1 MQYLD
6 LLGLQQLWTSAKAK
20 FATKGT
26 LANSG
31 ITDGYSSIET
41 GTVVP
46 IRNIE
51 NGILADIITG
61 SDNHK
66 IKTQYV
72 SVDVTGGLAT
82 TSYVDTKVGAVT
94 VPAYTL
100 TKSTSTDYA
109 AVYHLQ
115 KDGANVGEAINIPK
129 DMVVESG
136 KVVWGSY
143 ADGKFTPATDKTN
156 ATPYVELTLANSSA
170 NKIYIAVA
178 DLVNEH
184 QAGTG
189 ISITNNTDGTRTIGI
204 TNALNTKI
212 DDSFVRFDVAKGV
225 DWKGNG
231 IQMHKNS
238 GSIHTLLKAGE
249 DESLVITDENVGSTK
264 VPTITLNST
273 IRDEINTTKST
284 ADTNKTNLEALT
296 KRVDGIVATG
306 GEANQNAYSN
316 IKVGSTT
323 LAATSKTDTVVF
335 TAGRS
340 ISVAG
345 GTVGGNKSVSVS
357 HVVPTGAAANTTG
370 FYKFATDSTGHATNL
385 TAVAASDINAL
396 IGAHSLTLSNTNA
409 TNDTAAI
416 TIGSTSY
423 TVGPIPLGN
432 ETDPAEGTVRYI
444 LNH

>member
-41 GTVVP
+41 GTVVTVK
-46 IRNIE
+46 NLKK
-51 NGILADIITG
+51 GILADIITG

-72 SVDVTGGLAT
+72 TLDAADGLAT

-115 KDGANVGEAINIPK
+115 KNGVNVGEAINIPK

-143 ADGKFTPATDKTN
+143 ADNVFTPATNDKN

-184 QAGTG
+184 KAGTG

-204 TNALNTKI
+204 TDALNTKI
-212 DDSFVRFDVAKGV
+212 NDSFVSFDVAKDV
-225 DWKGNG
+225 DWNSNG
-231 IQMHKNS
+231 IKMHKNL
-238 GSIHTLLKAGE
+238 GSTHTLLKAGE
-249 DESLVITDENVGSTK
+249 DKSLVITAENVGSIK

-273 IRDEINTTKST
+273 VRDEINTTKST
-284 ADTNKTNLEALT
+284 ANTNKTNLEALT

-306 GEANQNAYSN
+306 GEANQDAYSN

-323 LAATSKTDTVVF
+323 LAATSKTDTVEL
-335 TAGRS
+335 AGAGL
-340 ISVAG
+340 ISVSGSAAAG
-345 GTVGGNKSVSVS
+345 KKVTIGHSS
-357 HVVPTGAAANTTG
+357 PTGAAVKAAG
-370 FYKFATDSTGHATNL
+370 FYKFATDAAGHATNL
-385 TAVAASDINAL
+385 TAVAASDITAL
-396 IGAHSLTLSNTNA
+396 IGAHRLTLSKTNA
-409 TNDTAAI
+409 ANDTAAI

-432 ETDPAEGTVRYI
+432 ETNPTENTVRYI

>member
-20 FATKGT
+20 FATKGA

-41 GTVVP
+41 GSVVP
-46 IRNIE
+46 IKNLE
-51 NGILADIITG
+51 NGILANIITG

-66 IKTQYV
+66 LKTQYV
-72 SVDVTGGLAT
+72 TVDATGGLAT
-82 TSYVDTKVGAVT
+82 TSYVDTKVGAVK

-143 ADGKFTPATDKTN
+143 TDGVFTPATDKKN
-156 ATPYVELTLANSSA
+156 ATPYVELTLANSTA

-184 QAGTG
+184 KAGTG

-212 DDSFVRFDVAKGV
+212 NQSVISFSMEDE
-225 DWKGNG
+225 
-231 IQMHKNS
+231 
-238 GSIHTLLKAGE
+238 HTLRAGRN
-249 DESLVITDENVGSTK
+249 DG
-264 VPTITLNST
+264 
-273 IRDEINTTKST
+273 TTKNVLST
-284 ADTNKTNLEALT
+284 DDNFVIGTSLTADASIKLSSELTTKIDTAKSQSDTNKTNLEALT

-306 GEANQNAYSN
+306 GEANQDAYSN

-323 LAATSKTDTVVF
+323 LAATSKTDTVEF
-335 TAGRS
+335 AGS
-340 ISVAG
+340 SMITVAG
-345 GTVGGNKSVSVS
+345 STAAGKKVTII
-357 HVVPTGAAANTTG
+357 HDTPTGAAAKTAG

-385 TAVAASDINAL
+385 TAVAASDITAL
-396 IGAHSLTLSNTNA
+396 IGAHSLTLSKTNA
-409 TNDTAAI
+409 ENDTAAI

-423 TVGPIPLGN
+423 TVGPIPLGD
-432 ETDPAEGTVRYI
+432 ETNPAEGTVRYI

>member
-46 IRNIE
+46 IRTLQ
-51 NGILADIITG
+51 NGILAEIITG

-66 IKTQYV
+66 IKTTYV
-72 SVDVTGGLAT
+72 SVDNAGGLAT
-82 TSYVDTKVGAVT
+82 TNYVDTKVGAVK

-143 ADGKFTPATDKTN
+143 ADGTFTPATDKKN
-156 ATPYVELTLANSSA
+156 ATPYVELTLANSTA

-184 QAGTG
+184 KAGTG
-189 ISITNNTDGTRTIGI
+189 ISITNNTDGTRTI
-204 TNALNTKI
+204 ALTDAVNTKLSAI
-212 DDSFVRFDVAKGV
+212 ISGFLPDAD
-225 DWKGNG
+225 GNKLIALAG
-231 IQMHKNS
+231 NNQVNVFTTNNGLQISTDKNQQAVV
-238 GSIHTLLKAGE
+238 GLN
-249 DESLVITDENVGSTK
+249 ESTKTKITD
-264 VPTITLNST
+264 
-273 IRDEINTTKST
+273 
-284 ADTNKTNLEALT
+284 ADTLSKANKNNLEALT

-306 GEANQNAYSN
+306 GEANQDAYSN
-316 IKVGSTT
+316 IKIGTT
-323 LAATSKTDTVVF
+323 ILAATSKTDTVAF
-335 TAGRS
+335 AGGTN

-345 GTVGGNKSVSVS
+345 STADGSKSVSFS
-357 HVVPTGAAANTTG
+357 HAVPTGAAAKAAG

-385 TAVAASDINAL
+385 TAVAASDITAL
-396 IGAHSLTLSNTNA
+396 IGAHSLTLSKTNA
-409 TNDTAAI
+409 ANDTAAI

-423 TVGPIPLGN
+423 TVGPIPLGD
-432 ETDPAEGTVRYI
+432 ETSPAEGTVRYI

>member
-20 FATKGT
+20 FATKDT

-31 ITDGYSSIET
+31 ITDGYSSIEI
-41 GTVVP
+41 GAVVP
-46 IRNIE
+46 IRTLE
-51 NGILADIITG
+51 NGILADITTG

-66 IKTQYV
+66 LKATYV
-72 SVDVTGGLAT
+72 SVDAASGLAT
-82 TSYVDTKVGAVT
+82 TDYVNARIGAVK

-143 ADGKFTPATDKTN
+143 SDGVFTPATDKKN
-156 ATPYVELTLANSSA
+156 ATPYVELTLANSTA

-184 QAGTG
+184 KAGTG
-189 ISITNNTDGTRTIGI
+189 IEITNNTDGTRTIGLTDAVN
-204 TNALNTKI
+204 TNINKSLKSFGKSVDSTLLAYTNDGNPVSMFKPGDSLNLSGVGTSENPYTLNIATDVTTKI
-212 DDSFVRFDVAKGV
+212 
-225 DWKGNG
+225 
-231 IQMHKNS
+231 
-238 GSIHTLLKAGE
+238 
-249 DESLVITDENVGSTK
+249 
-264 VPTITLNST
+264 
-273 IRDEINTTKST
+273 NTAKST

-296 KRVDGIVATG
+296 KRFDDLVAAG
-306 GEANQNAYSN
+306 GEANQDAYSN

-323 LAATSKTDTVVF
+323 LAATSKTDTVEF
-335 TAGRS
+335 AGS
-340 ISVAG
+340 DVISVTGSTAAG
-345 GTVGGNKSVSVS
+345 KKVTIIHAN
-357 HVVPTGAAANTTG
+357 PTGAAVKAAG
-370 FYKFATDSTGHATNL
+370 FYKFATDAAGHATNL
-385 TAVAASDINAL
+385 TAVAASDITAL
-396 IGAHSLTLSNTNA
+396 IGAHSLTLSKTNA

-423 TVGPIPLGN
+423 TVGPIPLGDSTN
-432 ETDPAEGTVRYI
+432 PAEGTVRYI

>member
-20 FATKGT
+20 FAAKGT

-41 GTVVP
+41 GSVTP
-46 IRNIE
+46 IRNLE
-51 NGILADIITG
+51 NGILADIATG
-61 SDNHK
+61 SDSHK
-66 IKTQYV
+66 IKPVYV
-72 SVDVTGGLAT
+72 SVDQASGLAS

-143 ADGKFTPATDKTN
+143 ADGAFTPATDKKN
-156 ATPYVELTLANSSA
+156 ATPYVELTLANSTA

-184 QAGTG
+184 KAGTG
-189 ISITNNTDGTRTIGI
+189 ISITNNTDGTRTISI
-204 TNALNTKI
+204 TDALNTKI
-212 DDSFVRFDVAKGV
+212 NQSVISFSVEDE
-225 DWKGNG
+225 
-231 IQMHKNS
+231 
-238 GSIHTLLKAGE
+238 HTLRAGRN
-249 DESLVITDENVGSTK
+249 DG
-264 VPTITLNST
+264 
-273 IRDEINTTKST
+273 TTKNVLST
-284 ADTNKTNLEALT
+284 DDNFVIGTSLTADASIKLSSELTTKIDTAKSQSDTNKTNLETLT

-306 GEANQNAYSN
+306 GEANQDAYSK
-316 IKVGSTT
+316 ITVGSTT
-323 LAATSKTDTVVF
+323 LAATSKTDTVEF
-335 TAGRS
+335 AGS
-340 ISVAG
+340 SMITVAG
-345 GTVGGNKSVSVS
+345 STDAGKKVTII
-357 HVVPTGAAANTTG
+357 HDTPTGAAAKTAG
-370 FYKFATDSTGHATNL
+370 FYKFATNSTGHATNL
-385 TAVAASDINAL
+385 TAVAASDITAL
-396 IGAHSLTLSNTNA
+396 IGAHSLTLSKTNA
-409 TNDTAAI
+409 ANDTAAI

-423 TVGPIPLGN
+423 TVGPIPLGD
-432 ETDPAEGTVRYI
+432 ETNPAKGTVRYI

>member
-41 GTVVP
+41 GTIVP
-46 IRNIE
+46 IRNLE
-51 NGILADIITG
+51 NGILADIVTG

-66 IKTQYV
+66 LKTVYV
-72 SVDVTGGLAT
+72 SVDGAGGLAT
-82 TSYVDTKVGAVT
+82 TNYVDTKVGAVN

-115 KDGANVGEAINIPK
+115 KNGANVGEAINIPK

-143 ADGKFTPATDKTN
+143 ADGTFTPATDKKN
-156 ATPYVELTLANSSA
+156 ATPYVELTLANSTA

-184 QAGTG
+184 KAGTG
-189 ISITNNTDGTRTIGI
+189 IEITNNTDGTRTIGL
-204 TNALNTKI
+204 TNAINLKINESIHGFGVNTNDPKALAAL
-212 DDSFVRFDVAKGV
+212 VNAG
-225 DWKGNG
+225 
-231 IQMHKNS
+231 
-238 GSIHTLLKAGE
+238 GSIPAFHVGDGLDINATKTDALLKIN
-249 DESLVITDENVGSTK
+249 DD
-264 VPTITLNST
+264 TIAK
-273 IRDEINTTKST
+273 INTAKTQS
-284 ADTNKTNLEALT
+284 DTNRADLDALT

-306 GEANQNAYSN
+306 GEANQDAYSN

-323 LAATSKTDTVVF
+323 LAATSKTDTVEFAGSGMITVASS
-335 TAGRS
+335 TA
-340 ISVAG
+340 AG
-345 GTVGGNKSVSVS
+345 KKVTIT
-357 HVVPTGAAANTTG
+357 HDTPTGAAAKTAG
-370 FYKFATDSTGHATNL
+370 FYKFATNSTGHATNL
-385 TAVAASDINAL
+385 TAVAASDITAL
-396 IGAHSLTLSNTNA
+396 IGAHSLTLSKTNA
-409 TNDTAAI
+409 ANDTAGI
-416 TIGSTSY
+416 TIGGASY
-423 TVGPIPLGN
+423 TVGPIPLGD
-432 ETDPAEGTVRYI
+432 ETNPAEGTVRYI

>member
-41 GTVVP
+41 GTVIP
-46 IRNIE
+46 IRDLE

-66 IKTQYV
+66 LKTTYV
-72 SVDVTGGLAT
+72 SVDGAGGLAT
-82 TSYVDTKVGAVT
+82 TNYVNTKVGAVK

-143 ADGKFTPATDKTN
+143 SDGTFTPATDKKS
-156 ATPYVELTLANSSA
+156 ATPYVELTLANSTA

-184 QAGTG
+184 KAGTG
-189 ISITNNTDGTRTIGI
+189 INITNNTDGTRTIGI
-204 TNALNTKI
+204 TDAVDKNIKNSVKGFGVQGDSLIIGTTNDGNSISVIKVGGGIKAGKNSDGTPTLTLDNATTTKI
-212 DDSFVRFDVAKGV
+212 DTAKT
-225 DWKGNG
+225 
-231 IQMHKNS
+231 QS
-238 GSIHTLLKAGE
+238 
-249 DESLVITDENVGSTK
+249 
-264 VPTITLNST
+264 
-273 IRDEINTTKST
+273 
-284 ADTNKTNLEALT
+284 DTNKTNLEALT
-296 KRVDGIVATG
+296 KRVDGIIETG
-306 GEANQNAYSN
+306 GEANQDAYSN

-323 LAATSKTDTVVF
+323 LAATSKTDTVEF
-335 TAGRS
+335 AGS
-340 ISVAG
+340 GLISVAG
-345 GTVGGNKSVSVS
+345 STTAGKKVTIGHSN
-357 HVVPTGAAANTTG
+357 PTGAAVKAAG
-370 FYKFATDSTGHATNL
+370 FYKFATDAAGHATNL
-385 TAVAASDINAL
+385 TAVAASDITAL
-396 IGAHSLTLSNTNA
+396 IGAHSLTLSKTNA
-409 TNDTAAI
+409 ANDTAAI

-423 TVGPIPLGN
+423 TVGPIPLGDATN
-432 ETDPAEGTVRYI
+432 PAEGTVRYI

>member
-46 IRNIE
+46 IRNLE
-51 NGILADIITG
+51 NGILADITTG

-66 IKTQYV
+66 LKTTYV
-72 SVDVTGGLAT
+72 SVDSASGLAT
-82 TSYVDTKVGAVT
+82 TSYVDTKVGAVK

-143 ADGKFTPATDKTN
+143 ADGTFTPATDKKN
-156 ATPYVELTLANSSA
+156 ATPYVELTLANSTA

-184 QAGTG
+184 KAGTG
-189 ISITNNTDGTRTIGI
+189 IEITNNTDGTRTIAL
-204 TNALNTKI
+204 TAMYNTMVNAAVKAFGTDAEHPTKFI
-212 DDSFVRFDVAKGV
+212 AKT
-225 DWKGNG
+225 
-231 IQMHKNS
+231 NS
-238 GSIHTLLKAGE
+238 GTVDVFTIGPNLSWQDTDPLTLDVSDGLTSMISDA
-249 DESLVITDENVGSTK
+249 D
-264 VPTITLNST
+264 TLS
-273 IRDEINTTKST
+273 K
-284 ADTNKTNLEALT
+284 TNKTGLEALT

-306 GEANQNAYSN
+306 GEANQDAYSN

-323 LAATSKTDTVVF
+323 LAATSKTDTVEF
-335 TAGRS
+335 AGS
-340 ISVAG
+340 GLISVTGSTAAG
-345 GTVGGNKSVSVS
+345 KKVTIGHSN
-357 HVVPTGAAANTTG
+357 PTGAAVKAAG
-370 FYKFATDSTGHATNL
+370 FYKFATDAAGHATGL
-385 TAVAASDINAL
+385 TAVAASDITAL
-396 IGAHSLTLSNTNA
+396 IGAHSLTLSKTNA
-409 TNDTAAI
+409 ANDTAAI

-423 TVGPIPLGN
+423 TVGPIPLGD
-432 ETDPAEGTVRYI
+432 ETNPAEGTVRYI

>member
-46 IRNIE
+46 IRNLK

-66 IKTQYV
+66 LKTQYV
-72 SVDVTGGLAT
+72 TVDATGGLAT
-82 TSYVDTKVGAVT
+82 TSYVDTKVGAVN

-143 ADGKFTPATDKTN
+143 TDGVFTPATDEKN
-156 ATPYVELTLANSSA
+156 ATPYIELTLANSTA

-184 QAGTG
+184 KAGNG
-189 ISITNNTDGTRTIGI
+189 ISITNNTDGTRTI
-204 TNALNTKI
+204 A
-212 DDSFVRFDVAKGV
+212 
-225 DWKGNG
+225 
-231 IQMHKNS
+231 
-238 GSIHTLLKAGE
+238 
-249 DESLVITDENVGSTK
+249 ITDYINNCVKLSVIDFKPGRESEDAPLSKIMSVNNSEVERPAFFIDTD
-264 VPTITLNST
+264 TLEITQEGTFGKIGLATALKNDIT
-273 IRDEINTTKST
+273 TTKST
-284 ADTNKTNLEALT
+284 ADTNKTNLKALT
-296 KRVDGIVATG
+296 DRVDGIVATG
-306 GEANQNAYSN
+306 GEANQDAYSN

-323 LAATSKTDTVVF
+323 LAATSKTDTVEF
-335 TAGRS
+335 AGS
-340 ISVAG
+340 GLISVAG
-345 GTVGGNKSVSVS
+345 STAAGKKVTIGHSN
-357 HVVPTGAAANTTG
+357 PTGAAVKAAG
-370 FYKFATDSTGHATNL
+370 FYKFATDAAGHATGL
-385 TAVAASDINAL
+385 TAVAASDITAL
-396 IGAHSLTLSNTNA
+396 IGAHSLTLSKTNA
-409 TNDTAAI
+409 ANDTAAI
-416 TIGSTSY
+416 TIGNTSY
-423 TVGPIPLGN
+423 TVGPIPLGD

>member
-41 GTVVP
+41 GTVIP
-46 IRNIE
+46 IRDLE

-72 SVDVTGGLAT
+72 TVDAAGGLAT
-82 TSYVDTKVGAVT
+82 TNYVDNKVGAVK

-100 TKSTSTDYA
+100 TKSTSTNYA

-143 ADGKFTPATDKTN
+143 ADGVFTPATDKKN

-184 QAGTG
+184 KAGTG
-189 ISITNNTDGTRTIGI
+189 ISITNNTDGTRTIAL
-204 TNALNTKI
+204 TATYNSMVNAAVKAFEINAEHPNKLIART
-212 DDSFVRFDVAKGV
+212 
-225 DWKGNG
+225 
-231 IQMHKNS
+231 NS
-238 GSIHTLLKAGE
+238 GTIDVFSLDPTMTWKDEDTRTLGLSDVFSK
-249 DESLVITDENVGSTK
+249 
-264 VPTITLNST
+264 TINDTELLS
-273 IRDEINTTKST
+273 K
-284 ADTNKTNLEALT
+284 TNKTNLEALT

-306 GEANQNAYSN
+306 GEANQDAYSN

-323 LAATSKTDTVVF
+323 LAATSKTDTVEF
-335 TAGRS
+335 AGS
-340 ISVAG
+340 SMITVAG
-345 GTVGGNKSVSVS
+345 STATGKKVTIT
-357 HVVPTGAAANTTG
+357 HAVPTGAAAKTAG
-370 FYKFATDSTGHATNL
+370 FYKFATDSTGHATGL
-385 TAVAASDINAL
+385 TAVAASDITAL
-396 IGAHSLTLSNTNA
+396 IGAHSLTLSKTNA
-409 TNDTAAI
+409 ANDTAAI

-423 TVGPIPLGN
+423 TVGPIPLGD
-432 ETDPAEGTVRYI
+432 ETNPAKDTVRYI

>member
-20 FATKGT
+20 FAAKGT

-41 GTVVP
+41 GSVTP
-46 IRNIE
+46 IRNLE
-51 NGILADIITG
+51 NGILADIATG
-61 SDNHK
+61 SDSHK
-66 IKTQYV
+66 IKPVYV
-72 SVDVTGGLAT
+72 SVDNAGGLAS
-82 TSYVDTKVGAVT
+82 TSYVDTKVGTVK

-143 ADGKFTPATDKTN
+143 TDGTFTPATDKKN
-156 ATPYVELTLANSSA
+156 ATPYVELTLANNTA

-184 QAGTG
+184 KAGTG
-189 ISITNNTDGTRTIGI
+189 ISITNNTDGTRTIGL
-204 TNALNTKI
+204 TDAVNTKLSAI
-212 DDSFVRFDVAKGV
+212 ISGFSPDTDGSKVVALA
-225 DWKGNG
+225 GNNQVNVFTTNNG
-231 IQMHKNS
+231 LQVSTDKNQQAVV
-238 GSIHTLLKAGE
+238 GLNESIKTK
-249 DESLVITDENVGSTK
+249 ITD
-264 VPTITLNST
+264 
-273 IRDEINTTKST
+273 
-284 ADTNKTNLEALT
+284 ADTLSKSNKTNLEALT

-306 GEANQNAYSN
+306 GEANQDAYSN

-335 TAGRS
+335 
-340 ISVAG
+340 AG
-345 GTVGGNKSVSVS
+345 GTNISASASNAAGGKSVSFS
-357 HVVPTGAAANTTG
+357 HATPTGAAAKTAG

-385 TAVAASDINAL
+385 TAVAASDITAL
-396 IGAHSLTLSNTNA
+396 IGAHSLTLSKTNA

-432 ETDPAEGTVRYI
+432 ETNPAEGTVRYI

>member
-41 GTVVP
+41 GTTTP
-46 IRNIE
+46 IRNLD
-51 NGILADIITG
+51 NGILADITTG

-66 IKTQYV
+66 LKTVYV
-72 SVDVTGGLAT
+72 SVDGAGGLAS
-82 TSYVDTKVGAVT
+82 TSYVDTKVGAVK

-143 ADGKFTPATDKTN
+143 ADGTFTPATDKTN

-184 QAGTG
+184 KAGTG
-189 ISITNNTDGTRTIGI
+189 IKITNNTDGTRTIGI
-204 TNALNTKI
+204 TDAVNTKI
-212 DDSFVRFDVAKGV
+212 NNSIVSFGTDSTGSALVGYS
-225 DWKGNG
+225 
-231 IQMHKNS
+231 NS
-238 GSIHTLLKAGE
+238 AHSTLMLSVLGKE
-249 DESLVITDENVGSTK
+249 LVIGKNTDGGALIGLTK
-264 VPTITLNST
+264 TFTDTVS
-273 IRDEINTTKST
+273 TTKTQS
-284 ADTNKTNLEALT
+284 DTNKTGLEALT

-306 GEANQNAYSN
+306 GEANQDAYSN

-335 TAGRS
+335 
-340 ISVAG
+340 AG
-345 GTVGGNKSVSVS
+345 GTNINASASNAADSKSVSFS
-357 HVVPTGAAANTTG
+357 HAVPTGAAAKTAG

-385 TAVAASDINAL
+385 TAVAASDITAL
-396 IGAHSLTLSNTNA
+396 IGAHSLTLSKTNA
-409 TNDTAAI
+409 ANDTATI

-423 TVGPIPLGN
+423 TVSPIPLGD
-432 ETDPAEGTVRYI
+432 ETNPAKGTVRYI

>member
-41 GTVVP
+41 GAVVP
-46 IRNIE
+46 IRNLE

-66 IKTQYV
+66 LKTQYV
-72 SVDVTGGLAT
+72 SIDSAGGLAT
-82 TSYVDTKVGAVT
+82 TNYVDTKVGAVK

-115 KDGANVGEAINIPK
+115 KDGADVGEAINIPK

-143 ADGKFTPATDKTN
+143 SDGVFTPATDKKD
-156 ATPYVELTLANSSA
+156 ATPYVELTLANSTA

-184 QAGTG
+184 KAGTG
-189 ISITNNTDGTRTIGI
+189 IVITNNTDGTRTIGI
-204 TNALNTKI
+204 TDEVDKNIKNSVTGFDVKGNSSIIGTTNGGSTIAMIEVGGGIKTGKNSDGTPTLMLDDDTTTKI
-212 DDSFVRFDVAKGV
+212 DTAKT
-225 DWKGNG
+225 
-231 IQMHKNS
+231 QS
-238 GSIHTLLKAGE
+238 
-249 DESLVITDENVGSTK
+249 
-264 VPTITLNST
+264 
-273 IRDEINTTKST
+273 
-284 ADTNKTNLEALT
+284 DTNKTNLETLT
-296 KRVDGIVATG
+296 ERVDGIVATG

-323 LAATSKTDTVVF
+323 LAAADKTDTVEL
-335 TAGRS
+335 AGS
-340 ISVAG
+340 SMIIVAG
-345 GTVGGNKSVSVS
+345 STDAGKKVTFI
-357 HVVPTGAAANTTG
+357 HDTPTGAATRPVG
-370 FYKFATDSTGHATNL
+370 FYKFATNPTGHANSL
-385 TAVAASDINAL
+385 TDVTASDITAL
-396 IGAHSLTLSNTNA
+396 IGAHSLTLSKTNA
-409 TNDTAAI
+409 ADDTAAI
-416 TIGSTSY
+416 TIGSASY
-423 TVGPIPLGN
+423 TVGPIPLGDDTN
-432 ETDPAEGTVRYI
+432 PAKDTVRYI

>member
-41 GTVVP
+41 GTVTP
-46 IRNIE
+46 IKNLE
-51 NGILADIITG
+51 NRILADIATG

-66 IKTQYV
+66 LKTVYV
-72 SVDVTGGLAT
+72 SVDGAGGLAT
-82 TSYVDTKVGAVT
+82 TNYVDTKVGAVK

-143 ADGKFTPATDKTN
+143 ADGTFTPATDKKN
-156 ATPYVELTLANSSA
+156 ATPYVELTLANSTA

-184 QAGTG
+184 KAGTG
-189 ISITNNTDGTRTIGI
+189 IEITNNTDGTRTIGI
-204 TNALNTKI
+204 TSAVNSKINQSIRGFGVQSTDSKALAALVNAGGSIPAFHVGDGLDINATNTDALLKI
-212 DDSFVRFDVAKGV
+212 NDDTVAK
-225 DWKGNG
+225 
-231 IQMHKNS
+231 
-238 GSIHTLLKAGE
+238 
-249 DESLVITDENVGSTK
+249 
-264 VPTITLNST
+264 
-273 IRDEINTTKST
+273 INTAKTQS
-284 ADTNKTNLEALT
+284 DTNKTNLEALT

-306 GEANQNAYSN
+306 GEANQDAYSN

-323 LAATSKTDTVVF
+323 LAATSKTDTVEF
-335 TAGRS
+335 AGNGL
-340 ISVAG
+340 ISVSGSTAAG
-345 GTVGGNKSVSVS
+345 KKVTIGHSN
-357 HVVPTGAAANTTG
+357 PTGAAVKAAG
-370 FYKFATDSTGHATNL
+370 FYKFATDAAGHATGL
-385 TAVAASDINAL
+385 TAVAASDITAL
-396 IGAHSLTLSNTNA
+396 IGAHGLALNKTNA
-409 TNDTAAI
+409 ANDTATI
-416 TIGSTSY
+416 NIGSSSY
-423 TVGPIPLGN
+423 TVGPIPLGD
-432 ETDPAEGTVRYI
+432 ETKPAEGTVRYI

>member
-46 IRNIE
+46 IRNLE
-51 NGILADIITG
+51 NGILADITTG

-66 IKTQYV
+66 LKTTYV
-72 SVDVTGGLAT
+72 SVDSAGGLAT
-82 TSYVDTKVGAVT
+82 TDYVNTKVGAVK
-94 VPAYTL
+94 VPVYTL

-143 ADGKFTPATDKTN
+143 ADGTFTPVTDKKD
-156 ATPYVELTLANSSA
+156 ATPYVELTLANSTA

-184 QAGTG
+184 KAGTG
-189 ISITNNTDGTRTIGI
+189 ISITKNTDGTRTIGLTATYATNINKSVKTFQKTTTGIAAI
-204 TNALNTKI
+204 TNDNEFINIINPGDGIEFVADSDALAAVKINADTMTKI
-212 DDSFVRFDVAKGV
+212 DTAKS
-225 DWKGNG
+225 
-231 IQMHKNS
+231 QS
-238 GSIHTLLKAGE
+238 
-249 DESLVITDENVGSTK
+249 
-264 VPTITLNST
+264 
-273 IRDEINTTKST
+273 
-284 ADTNKTNLEALT
+284 DTNKTDITALT

-306 GEANQNAYSN
+306 GEANQDAYSN

-323 LAATSKTDTVVF
+323 LAATSKTDTVEFAGSGVITVTGS
-335 TAGRS
+335 TA
-340 ISVAG
+340 AG
-345 GTVGGNKSVSVS
+345 KKVTIIHGT
-357 HVVPTGAAANTTG
+357 PTGAATKTAG
-370 FYKFATDSTGHATNL
+370 FYKFATDYAGHATGL
-385 TAVAASDINAL
+385 TAVTASDITAL
-396 IGAHSLTLSNTNA
+396 IGAHSLTLSKTNA
-409 TNDTAAI
+409 ANDTAAI

-432 ETDPAEGTVRYI
+432 ETNPAEGTVRYI

>member
-41 GTVVP
+41 GTVVS
-46 IRNIE
+46 IKNLK
-51 NGILADIITG
+51 NGILADITTG

-66 IKTQYV
+66 LKTTYV
-72 SVDVTGGLAT
+72 TVDNAGGLAT

-143 ADGKFTPATDKTN
+143 SDGTFTPATDKKN
-156 ATPYVELTLANSSA
+156 ATPYVELTLANSTA

-184 QAGTG
+184 KAGTG
-189 ISITNNTDGTRTIGI
+189 ISITNNTDGTRTIAL
-204 TNALNTKI
+204 TATYNAMVNAAVKAFGTDAEEPTKLI
-212 DDSFVRFDVAKGV
+212 AKT
-225 DWKGNG
+225 
-231 IQMHKNS
+231 NS
-238 GSIHTLLKAGE
+238 GTVDVFKISPDLGWTDIDKIPTMEISSGLKVMISNADTLSK
-249 DESLVITDENVGSTK
+249 
-264 VPTITLNST
+264 
-273 IRDEINTTKST
+273 
-284 ADTNKTNLEALT
+284 TNKTNLDALT

-306 GEANQNAYSN
+306 GEANQDAYSN

-323 LAATSKTDTVVF
+323 LAATSKTDTVEF
-335 TAGRS
+335 AGS
-340 ISVAG
+340 GLISVTGSTAAG
-345 GTVGGNKSVSVS
+345 KKVTIGHSN
-357 HVVPTGAAANTTG
+357 PTGAAVKAAG
-370 FYKFATDSTGHATNL
+370 FYKFATDAAGHATGL
-385 TAVAASDINAL
+385 TAVAASDITAL
-396 IGAHSLTLSNTNA
+396 IGAHSLTLSKTNA
-409 TNDTAAI
+409 ANDTAAI

-423 TVGPIPLGN
+423 TVGPIPLGDATN
-432 ETDPAEGTVRYI
+432 PAEGTVRHI

>member
-46 IRNIE
+46 IRNLE

-72 SVDVTGGLAT
+72 TVDHADGLAT
-82 TSYVDTKVGAVT
+82 TSYVDTKVGAVK

-115 KDGANVGEAINIPK
+115 KNGANVGEAINIPK

-143 ADGKFTPATDKTN
+143 TDGTFTPATDKTH

-184 QAGTG
+184 KAGTG
-189 ISITNNTDGTRTIGI
+189 ISITNNTDGTRTIGL
-204 TNALNTKI
+204 TNAVNLKI
-212 DDSFVRFDVAKGV
+212 DNSIHGFGVQPDDSKALAALVNAG
-225 DWKGNG
+225 
-231 IQMHKNS
+231 
-238 GSIHTLLKAGE
+238 GSIPAFHVGDGLDIKATKTDALLKIN
-249 DESLVITDENVGSTK
+249 DD
-264 VPTITLNST
+264 TIAK
-273 IRDEINTTKST
+273 INTTKTQS
-284 ADTNKTNLEALT
+284 DTNKTNLDALT

-306 GEANQNAYSN
+306 GEANQDAYSN

-323 LAATSKTDTVVF
+323 LAATSKTDTVEF
-335 TAGRS
+335 AGSDTISITGSTA
-340 ISVAG
+340 AG
-345 GTVGGNKSVSVS
+345 KKVMIA
-357 HVVPTGAAANTTG
+357 HVNPTGAAVKPAG
-370 FYKFATDSTGHATNL
+370 FYKFATTAAGHATNL
-385 TAVAASDINAL
+385 TAVAASDITAL
-396 IGAHSLTLSNTNA
+396 IGAHSLTLSKTNA
-409 TNDTAAI
+409 ANDTAAI

-423 TVGPIPLGN
+423 TVGPIPLGD
-432 ETDPAEGTVRYI
+432 ETNPAKDTVRYI

>member
-41 GTVVP
+41 GTVSP
-46 IRNIE
+46 IRNLE
-51 NGILADIITG
+51 NGILADISTG

-66 IKTQYV
+66 LKTVYV
-72 SVDVTGGLAT
+72 SVDDADGLAS
-82 TSYVDTKVGAVT
+82 TSYVDTKVGAVE

-115 KDGANVGEAINIPK
+115 KDGADVGEAINIPK

-143 ADGKFTPATDKTN
+143 TDGTFTPATDKKS
-156 ATPYVELTLANSSA
+156 ATPYIELTLANSTA

-184 QAGTG
+184 DAGTG
-189 ISITNNTDGTRTIGI
+189 ISITNNTDGTRTIALASTYDTMVKKSVKTFQKTTESIAAVTNDDNFIDIISPGDGI
-204 TNALNTKI
+204 AFSATTSDALAAVKI
-212 DDSFVRFDVAKGV
+212 DDTT
-225 DWKGNG
+225 
-231 IQMHKNS
+231 M
-238 GSIHTLLKAGE
+238 
-249 DESLVITDENVGSTK
+249 TK
-264 VPTITLNST
+264 
-273 IRDEINTTKST
+273 INTAKST

-296 KRVDGIVATG
+296 KRVDGIVETG
-306 GEANQNAYSN
+306 GEANQDAYSN
-316 IKVGSTT
+316 IKVGDTT
-323 LAATSKTDTVVF
+323 LAATSKTDTVEF
-335 TAGRS
+335 SGSTF
-340 ISVAG
+340 ITVAG
-345 GTVGGNKSVSVS
+345 DNAAGKKITII
-357 HVVPTGAAANTTG
+357 HDIPTGAAAKTAG
-370 FYKFATDSTGHATNL
+370 FYKFATDSAGHATGL
-385 TAVAASDINAL
+385 TAVAASDITAL
-396 IGAHSLTLSNTNA
+396 IGAHSLTLSKTNA
-409 TNDTAAI
+409 ADDTAAI

-423 TVGPIPLGN
+423 TVGPIPLGD

>member
-20 FATKGT
+20 FAAKGT

-41 GTVVP
+41 GSVTP
-46 IRNIE
+46 IRNLE
-51 NGILADIITG
+51 NGILADIATG
-61 SDNHK
+61 SDSHK
-66 IKTQYV
+66 IKPVYV
-72 SVDVTGGLAT
+72 SVDGAGGLAS
-82 TSYVDTKVGAVT
+82 TSYVDTKVGAVK

-143 ADGKFTPATDKTN
+143 ADGTFTPATDKKN
-156 ATPYVELTLANSSA
+156 ATPYVELTLANSTA

-184 QAGTG
+184 KAGTG
-189 ISITNNTDGTRTIGI
+189 ISITNNTDGTRTIELK
-204 TNALNTKI
+204 ADVNTKI
-212 DDSFVRFDVAKGV
+212 NKSVVSFGGSQEA
-225 DWKGNG
+225 
-231 IQMHKNS
+231 ITATTNS
-238 GSIHTLLKAGE
+238 GDVVTAFEMTGGIEGVQGTGGTWAIRV
-249 DESLVITDENVGSTK
+249 DELTRNDIETA
-264 VPTITLNST
+264 
-273 IRDEINTTKST
+273 KSQSS
-284 ADTNKTNLEALT
+284 TNKTDIAALT
-296 KRVDGIVATG
+296 ERVDGIVATG
-306 GEANQNAYSN
+306 GEANQDAYSN

-323 LAATSKTDTVVF
+323 LAATSKTDTVEFAGSSMITVVGS
-335 TAGRS
+335 TA
-340 ISVAG
+340 AG
-345 GTVGGNKSVSVS
+345 KKVTIT
-357 HVVPTGAAANTTG
+357 HDTPTGAAAKTAG

-385 TAVAASDINAL
+385 TAVAASDITAL
-396 IGAHSLTLSNTNA
+396 IGAHSLTLSKTNA
-409 TNDTAAI
+409 ANDTAAI

-423 TVGPIPLGN
+423 TVGPIPLGD
-432 ETDPAEGTVRYI
+432 ETNPAEGTVRYI

>member
-41 GTVVP
+41 GSVVP
-46 IRNIE
+46 IKNLE

-66 IKTQYV
+66 LKTQYV
-72 SVDVTGGLAT
+72 TVDATGGLAT
-82 TSYVDTKVGAVT
+82 TSYVDTKVGAVK

-143 ADGKFTPATDKTN
+143 TDGVFTPATDKKN
-156 ATPYVELTLANSSA
+156 ATPYVELTLANSTA

-184 QAGTG
+184 KAGTG

-212 DDSFVRFDVAKGV
+212 NQSVISFSMEDE
-225 DWKGNG
+225 
-231 IQMHKNS
+231 
-238 GSIHTLLKAGE
+238 HTLRAGRN
-249 DESLVITDENVGSTK
+249 DG
-264 VPTITLNST
+264 
-273 IRDEINTTKST
+273 TTKNVLST
-284 ADTNKTNLEALT
+284 DDNFVIGTSLTADASIKLSSELTTKIDTAKSQSDTNKTNLEALT

-306 GEANQNAYSN
+306 GEANQDAYSN

-323 LAATSKTDTVVF
+323 LAATSKTDTVEFAGSSMITVASS
-335 TAGRS
+335 TA
-340 ISVAG
+340 AG
-345 GTVGGNKSVSVS
+345 KKVTII
-357 HVVPTGAAANTTG
+357 HDTPTGAAAKTAG
-370 FYKFATDSTGHATNL
+370 FYKFATNSTGHATNL
-385 TAVAASDINAL
+385 TAVAASDITAL
-396 IGAHSLTLSNTNA
+396 IGAHSLTLSKTNA
-409 TNDTAAI
+409 ANDTAAI

-423 TVGPIPLGN
+423 TVGPIPLGD
-432 ETDPAEGTVRYI
+432 ETNPAEGTVRYI

>member
-20 FATKGT
+20 FAIKGT

-46 IRNIE
+46 IRNLE

-72 SVDVTGGLAT
+72 TVDQAGGLAT
-82 TSYVDTKVGAVT
+82 TSYVDTKVGAVK

-129 DMVVESG
+129 DMVVKSG

-143 ADGKFTPATDKTN
+143 TDGTFTPATDKKN
-156 ATPYVELTLANSSA
+156 ATPYVELTLANSTA

-184 QAGTG
+184 KAGTG
-189 ISITNNTDGTRTIGI
+189 IEITNNTDGTRTIGL
-204 TNALNTKI
+204 TNAVNLKI
-212 DDSFVRFDVAKGV
+212 NQSIHGFGVQDTDSKALAALVNAG
-225 DWKGNG
+225 
-231 IQMHKNS
+231 
-238 GSIHTLLKAGE
+238 GSIPAFHVGDGLDINATETDALLKING
-249 DESLVITDENVGSTK
+249 D
-264 VPTITLNST
+264 TIAK
-273 IRDEINTTKST
+273 INTAKTQS
-284 ADTNKTNLEALT
+284 DTNKTKLEALT

-306 GEANQNAYSN
+306 GEANQDAYSN

-323 LAATSKTDTVVF
+323 LAATSKTDTVEF
-335 TAGRS
+335 AGNGL
-340 ISVAG
+340 ISVVGSTAAG
-345 GTVGGNKSVSVS
+345 KKVTITHSN
-357 HVVPTGAAANTTG
+357 PTGAAVKAAG
-370 FYKFATDSTGHATNL
+370 FYKFATDAAGHAINL
-385 TAVAASDINAL
+385 TAVAASDITAL
-396 IGAHSLTLSNTNA
+396 IGAHRLTLSKTNA
-409 TNDTAAI
+409 TDDTAAI
-416 TIGSTSY
+416 AISGTSY

-432 ETDPAEGTVRYI
+432 ETNPAEGTVRYI

>member
-20 FATKGT
+20 FASKGT

-46 IRNIE
+46 IRNLE

-72 SVDVTGGLAT
+72 TVDNAGGLAT
-82 TSYVDTKVGAVT
+82 TNYVDTKVGAVK

-143 ADGKFTPATDKTN
+143 ADGVFTPATDKKN

-184 QAGTG
+184 KAGTG
-189 ISITNNTDGTRTIGI
+189 ISITNNTDGTRTIAL
-204 TNALNTKI
+204 TSTYNTMVNAAVKA
-212 DDSFVRFDVAKGV
+212 FGV
-225 DWKGNG
+225 DAEHPAKF
-231 IQMHKNS
+231 IAKTNS
-238 GSIHTLLKAGE
+238 GTVDVFKLSPDLAWTDTDSTPTLEVSNGLKG
-249 DESLVITDENVGSTK
+249 
-264 VPTITLNST
+264 TINDADTLS
-273 IRDEINTTKST
+273 K
-284 ADTNKTNLEALT
+284 TNKTNLEALT

-306 GEANQNAYSN
+306 GEANQDAYSN

-323 LAATSKTDTVVF
+323 LAATSKTDTVAF
-335 TAGRS
+335 AGGTN

-345 GTVGGNKSVSVS
+345 STAGGNKSVSFS
-357 HVVPTGAAANTTG
+357 HAVPTGAAAKTAG
-370 FYKFATDSTGHATNL
+370 FYKFATDSTGHATGL
-385 TAVAASDINAL
+385 TAVAASDITAL
-396 IGAHSLTLSNTNA
+396 IGAHSLTLSKTNA
-409 TNDTAAI
+409 ENDTAAI

-423 TVGPIPLGN
+423 TVGPIPLGDATN
-432 ETDPAEGTVRYI
+432 PAKGTVRYI

>member
-41 GTVVP
+41 GTVIPVK
-46 IRNIE
+46 NLE

-66 IKTQYV
+66 IKTHYV
-72 SVDVTGGLAT
+72 SVDAAGGLAT
-82 TSYVDTKVGAVT
+82 TSYVDTKVGAVK

-143 ADGKFTPATDKTN
+143 ADGTFTPATDKKN
-156 ATPYVELTLANSSA
+156 ATPYVELTLANSTA

-184 QAGTG
+184 KAGTG
-189 ISITNNTDGTRTIGI
+189 ISITNNTDGTRTI
-204 TNALNTKI
+204 ALTSTYDAMVSAAVKA
-212 DDSFVRFDVAKGV
+212 FGV
-225 DWKGNG
+225 DAEHPTKL
-231 IQMHKNS
+231 IAKTNS
-238 GSIHTLLKAGE
+238 GTVDVFKLSPDLVWTDTDSTPTMEISNGLKGAINDADTLSK
-249 DESLVITDENVGSTK
+249 
-264 VPTITLNST
+264 
-273 IRDEINTTKST
+273 
-284 ADTNKTNLEALT
+284 TNKTGLDALT

-306 GEANQNAYSN
+306 GEANQDAYSN

-323 LAATSKTDTVVF
+323 LAATSKTDTVEF
-335 TAGRS
+335 AGS
-340 ISVAG
+340 DIITVTGSTDAG
-345 GTVGGNKSVSVS
+345 KKITIAHSN
-357 HVVPTGAAANTTG
+357 PTGAAVKPAG
-370 FYKFATDSTGHATNL
+370 FYKFATTASGHATNL
-385 TAVAASDINAL
+385 TAVAASDITAL
-396 IGAHSLTLSNTNA
+396 IGAHSLTLSKTNA
-409 TNDTAAI
+409 ANDTAAI

-423 TVGPIPLGN
+423 TVGPIPLGD
-432 ETDPAEGTVRYI
+432 ETKPAEGTVRYI

>member
-20 FATKGT
+20 FAAKGT

-41 GTVVP
+41 GSVTP
-46 IRNIE
+46 IRNLD
-51 NGILADIITG
+51 NGILADIATG
-61 SDNHK
+61 SDSHK
-66 IKTQYV
+66 IKPVYV
-72 SVDVTGGLAT
+72 SVDGAGGLAST
-82 TSYVDTKVGAVT
+82 NYVDTKVGAVK

-143 ADGKFTPATDKTN
+143 ANGVFTPATDKKN
-156 ATPYVELTLANSSA
+156 ATPYVELTLANSTA

-184 QAGTG
+184 KAGTG
-189 ISITNNTDGTRTIGI
+189 ISITNNTDGTRTIAL
-204 TNALNTKI
+204 TSTYDTMVNAAVKAFGTDGEHPTKFI
-212 DDSFVRFDVAKGV
+212 AKT
-225 DWKGNG
+225 
-231 IQMHKNS
+231 NS
-238 GSIHTLLKAGE
+238 GTVDVFNIDPNLHWVDMDPLTLGLSDG
-249 DESLVITDENVGSTK
+249 LVS
-264 VPTITLNST
+264 
-273 IRDEINTTKST
+273 EINN
-284 ADTNKTNLEALT
+284 ADVLSKANKANLEALT

-306 GEANQNAYSN
+306 GEANQDAYSN

-323 LAATSKTDTVVF
+323 LAATSKTDTVEF
-335 TAGRS
+335 AGS
-340 ISVAG
+340 SMITVAG
-345 GTVGGNKSVSVS
+345 STAAGKKVTITHGT
-357 HVVPTGAAANTTG
+357 PTGAAAKTAG

-385 TAVAASDINAL
+385 TAVAASDITAL
-396 IGAHSLTLSNTNA
+396 IGAHSLTLSKTNA
-409 TNDTAAI
+409 ANDTAAI

-423 TVGPIPLGN
+423 TVGPIPLGD
-432 ETDPAEGTVRYI
+432 ETNPAEGTVRYI

>member
-20 FATKGT
+20 FAAKGT

-41 GTVVP
+41 GSVVP
-46 IRNIE
+46 IKNLE

-66 IKTQYV
+66 LKTQYV
-72 SVDVTGGLAT
+72 TVDATGGLAT
-82 TSYVDTKVGAVT
+82 TSYVDTKVGAVK
-94 VPAYTL
+94 VPVYTL

-143 ADGKFTPATDKTN
+143 ADGTFTPATDKKN
-156 ATPYVELTLANSSA
+156 ATPYVELTLANSTA

-184 QAGTG
+184 KAGTG
-189 ISITNNTDGTRTIGI
+189 ISITNNTDGTRTIAL
-204 TNALNTKI
+204 TATYDAMVNAAVKAFGTDAEHPTKFI
-212 DDSFVRFDVAKGV
+212 AKT
-225 DWKGNG
+225 
-231 IQMHKNS
+231 NS
-238 GSIHTLLKAGE
+238 GTVNVFTIGPNLSWQDTDPLILDVSDTLMG
-249 DESLVITDENVGSTK
+249 
-264 VPTITLNST
+264 TIN
-273 IRDEINTTKST
+273 D
-284 ADTNKTNLEALT
+284 ADVLSKTNKTGLEALT

-323 LAATSKTDTVVF
+323 LAATSKTDTVEF
-335 TAGRS
+335 AGS
-340 ISVAG
+340 SMITVAG
-345 GTVGGNKSVSVS
+345 STAAGKKVTIT
-357 HVVPTGAAANTTG
+357 HDTPTGAAAKTAG

-385 TAVAASDINAL
+385 TAVAASDITAL
-396 IGAHSLTLSNTNA
+396 IGAHSLTLSKTNA
-409 TNDTAAI
+409 ENDTAAI

-432 ETDPAEGTVRYI
+432 EINPAEGTVRYI
-444 LNH
+444 LNN

>member
-46 IRNIE
+46 IRNLE
-51 NGILADIITG
+51 NGILADITTG

-66 IKTQYV
+66 LKTIYV
-72 SVDVTGGLAT
+72 SVDSAGGLAT
-82 TSYVDTKVGAVT
+82 TSYVDTKVGAVK

-143 ADGKFTPATDKTN
+143 SDGVFTPEMDKKN
-156 ATPYVELTLANSSA
+156 ATPYVELTLANSTA

-184 QAGTG
+184 KAGTG
-189 ISITNNTDGTRTIGI
+189 ISITNNTDGTRTIAL
-204 TNALNTKI
+204 TATYDAMVNAAVKAFGTDVEHPTKFI
-212 DDSFVRFDVAKGV
+212 AKT
-225 DWKGNG
+225 
-231 IQMHKNS
+231 NS
-238 GSIHTLLKAGE
+238 GTVDVFKLSPDLVWTDTDSTPTMEISNGLKGMISDADTLSK
-249 DESLVITDENVGSTK
+249 
-264 VPTITLNST
+264 
-273 IRDEINTTKST
+273 
-284 ADTNKTNLEALT
+284 TNKTGLDALT

-306 GEANQNAYSN
+306 GEANQDAYSN

-323 LAATSKTDTVVF
+323 LAATSKTDTVEF
-335 TAGRS
+335 AGS
-340 ISVAG
+340 GLISVAG
-345 GTVGGNKSVSVS
+345 STAAGKKVTIGHSN
-357 HVVPTGAAANTTG
+357 PTGAAVKSAG
-370 FYKFATDSTGHATNL
+370 FYKFATDAAGHATGL
-385 TAVAASDINAL
+385 TAVAASDITAL
-396 IGAHSLTLSNTNA
+396 IGAHSLTLSKTNA
-409 TNDTAAI
+409 ANDTAAI

-423 TVGPIPLGN
+423 TVGPIPLGD
-432 ETDPAEGTVRYI
+432 ETNPAEGTVRYI

>member
-20 FATKGT
+20 FASKGT
-26 LANSG
+26 LAKSG

-41 GTVVP
+41 GPVIP
-46 IRNIE
+46 IRDLE

-66 IKTQYV
+66 IKTLYIT
-72 SVDVTGGLAT
+72 VDTTGGLAT
-82 TSYVDTKVGAVT
+82 TSYVDTKVGAVK

-115 KDGANVGEAINIPK
+115 KNGTNVGEAINIPK

-143 ADGKFTPATDKTN
+143 ADGTFTPATDKKS

-184 QAGTG
+184 KAGTG
-189 ISITNNTDGTRTIGI
+189 ISITNNTDGTRTIG
-204 TNALNTKI
+204 LNNEYHKKI
-212 DDSFVRFDVAKGV
+212 D
-225 DWKGNG
+225 
-231 IQMHKNS
+231 
-238 GSIHTLLKAGE
+238 
-249 DESLVITDENVGSTK
+249 ES
-264 VPTITLNST
+264 
-273 IRDEINTTKST
+273 
-284 ADTNKTNLEALT
+284 KTNLEALT

-306 GEANQNAYSN
+306 GEANQDAYSN
-316 IKVGSTT
+316 IKVGSTI
-323 LAATSKTDTVVF
+323 LAATSKTDTVAF
-335 TAGRS
+335 AGGTN

-345 GTVGGNKSVSVS
+345 STAGGNKSVSFS
-357 HVVPTGAAANTTG
+357 HAVPTGAAAKTAG
-370 FYKFATDSTGHATNL
+370 FYKFATDSTGHATGL
-385 TAVAASDINAL
+385 TAVAASDITAL
-396 IGAHSLTLSNTNA
+396 IGAHRLTLSKTNA
-409 TNDTAAI
+409 EKDTATI

-423 TVGPIPLGN
+423 TVGPIPLGD
-432 ETDPAEGTVRYI
+432 ETNPAEGTVRYI
-444 LNH
+444 LNR

>member
-46 IRNIE
+46 IRNLE
-51 NGILADIITG
+51 NGILADISTG

-66 IKTQYV
+66 LKTVYV
-72 SVDVTGGLAT
+72 SVDSASGLAT
-82 TSYVDTKVGAVT
+82 TNYVDTKVGAVK

-143 ADGKFTPATDKTN
+143 ADGTFTPATDKKN
-156 ATPYVELTLANSSA
+156 ATPYIELTLANSTA

-184 QAGTG
+184 KAGTG
-189 ISITNNTDGTRTIGI
+189 IEITNNTDGTRTIGI

-212 DDSFVRFDVAKGV
+212 NQSFIGFS
-225 DWKGNG
+225 
-231 IQMHKNS
+231 M
-238 GSIHTLLKAGE
+238 E
-249 DESLVITDENVGSTK
+249 DEHNLRASRNDG
-264 VPTITLNST
+264 
-273 IRDEINTTKST
+273 TTKTVLST
-284 ADTNKTNLEALT
+284 DDNFVIGTSLTADASIKLSSELTTKIDTAKSQSDTNKTDLEALT

-306 GEANQNAYSN
+306 GEANQDAYSN
-316 IKVGSTT
+316 VKVGSTT
-323 LAATSKTDTVVF
+323 LAATSKTDTVEF
-335 TAGRS
+335 AGAGL

-345 GTVGGNKSVSVS
+345 STAAGKKVTIGHSN
-357 HVVPTGAAANTTG
+357 PTGAAVKSAG
-370 FYKFATDSTGHATNL
+370 FYKFATDAAGHAINL
-385 TAVAASDINAL
+385 TAVAASDITAL
-396 IGAHSLTLSNTNA
+396 IGAHSLTLSKTNA
-409 TNDTAAI
+409 ANDTAAI

-423 TVGPIPLGN
+423 TVGPIPLGD
-432 ETDPAEGTVRYI
+432 ETNPAEGTVRYI

>member
-20 FATKGT
+20 FAAKGT

-41 GTVVP
+41 GSVTP
-46 IRNIE
+46 IRNLE
-51 NGILADIITG
+51 NGILADIATG
-61 SDNHK
+61 SDSHK
-66 IKTQYV
+66 IKTVYV
-72 SVDVTGGLAT
+72 SVDGAGGLAS
-82 TSYVDTKVGAVT
+82 TSYVDTKVGAVN
-94 VPAYTL
+94 VPAYTI

-115 KDGANVGEAINIPK
+115 KNGANVGEAINIPK

-143 ADGKFTPATDKTN
+143 ADGTFTPATDKKN
-156 ATPYVELTLANSSA
+156 ATPYVELTLANSTA

-184 QAGTG
+184 KAGTG
-189 ISITNNTDGTRTIGI
+189 ISITNNTDGTRTIELK
-204 TNALNTKI
+204 ADVNTKI
-212 DDSFVRFDVAKGV
+212 NKSVVSFGGSQKA
-225 DWKGNG
+225 
-231 IQMHKNS
+231 ITATTNS
-238 GSIHTLLKAGE
+238 GDVVTAFEMTGGIEGVQGTSGTWAICVDKLTRNDIDTA
-249 DESLVITDENVGSTK
+249 
-264 VPTITLNST
+264 
-273 IRDEINTTKST
+273 KSQSS
-284 ADTNKTNLEALT
+284 TNKTDIAALT
-296 KRVDGIVATG
+296 KRIDGIVATG
-306 GEANQNAYSN
+306 GEANQDAYSN

-323 LAATSKTDTVVF
+323 LAATSKTDTVEF
-335 TAGRS
+335 AGS
-340 ISVAG
+340 SMITVAG
-345 GTVGGNKSVSVS
+345 STAAGKKVTITHNT
-357 HVVPTGAAANTTG
+357 PTGAAAKTAG

-385 TAVAASDINAL
+385 TAVAASDITAL
-396 IGAHSLTLSNTNA
+396 IGAHSLTLSKTNA
-409 TNDTAAI
+409 ANDTAAI

-432 ETDPAEGTVRYI
+432 ETNPAEGTIRYI

>member
-31 ITDGYSSIET
+31 ITDGYSSIEA

-46 IRNIE
+46 IRNLE

-72 SVDVTGGLAT
+72 SVDAAGGLAT
-82 TSYVDTKVGAVT
+82 TSYVDTRVGAVK

-143 ADGKFTPATDKTN
+143 ADGTFTPATDKKN

-184 QAGTG
+184 KAGTG
-189 ISITNNTDGTRTIGI
+189 ISITNNSDGTRTIALTSTYATNINKSVKSFGGSQEAITATTNDGKTVIAFEMTGGI
-204 TNALNTKI
+204 EGVQGQGNTGTWAI
-212 DDSFVRFDVAKGV
+212 RV
-225 DWKGNG
+225 DEATRNQIEG
-231 IQMHKNS
+231 
-238 GSIHTLLKAGE
+238 
-249 DESLVITDENVGSTK
+249 
-264 VPTITLNST
+264 
-273 IRDEINTTKST
+273 
-284 ADTNKTNLEALT
+284 ADTLSKSNKINLDALT
-296 KRVDGIVATG
+296 KRVDGIVAIG
-306 GEANQNAYSN
+306 GEANQDAYSN

-323 LAATSKTDTVVF
+323 LAATSKTDTVEF
-335 TAGRS
+335 AGS
-340 ISVAG
+340 SMITVAG
-345 GTVGGNKSVSVS
+345 STAAGKKVTIIHDN
-357 HVVPTGAAANTTG
+357 PTGAAVKSVG
-370 FYKFATDSTGHATNL
+370 FYKFATDAAGHATGL
-385 TAVAASDINAL
+385 TAVNARDITAL
-396 IGAHSLTLSNTNA
+396 IGAHSLTLSKTNA
-409 TNDTAAI
+409 ENDTAAI

-423 TVGPIPLGN
+423 TVGPIPLGD
-432 ETDPAEGTVRYI
+432 ETNPAEGTVRYI